1 MKPVTTT
8 VFSIVMSIDFKYK
21 GKMMRMLVLS
31 LVFLGLS
38 MPLYPNDKEL
48 EKYISTFDYEARIEM
63 KINSK
68 WLIALLEEGEAQL
81 IDIRFPEE
89 YAAWKVGPSINIPLN
104 ELPHRLKEVDKTKTV
119 VMACPHK
126 DRAIL
131 AMVYLRSKGIKAKY
145 LTDGLIGLA
154 ENLRGDKA
162 KRFMDALQ
170 KLK

>member
-1 MKPVTTT
+1 MNVN
-8 VFSIVMSIDFKYK
+8 FNRNYK
-21 GKMMRMLVLS
+21 GNIMKIFVLS
-31 LVFLGLS
+31 LVLLGLS
-38 MPLYPNDKEL
+38 TPLYPNDKQL

-68 WLIALLEEGEAQL
+68 WLIALLEDGEAQL

-89 YAAWKVGPSINIPLN
+89 YATWKVGPSINIPLN
-104 ELPHRLKEVDKTKTV
+104 ELPQRLAEIDKTKTV

-131 AMVYLRSKGIKAKY
+131 AMVYLRSQGIKAKY

-154 ENLRGDKA
+154 ENLRGDNA
-162 KRFMDALQ
+162 KTFMDALQ